1 MFTIFFVIFEPLI
14 VTSPQTYKF
23 VEGGTPGS
31 WTIALNNFMSSSWL
45 AADRT
50 PPAFMRFSVSLLLFL
65 TRSCSVDG
73 VGWGGVLT
81 SCAECVEHALA

>member
-1 MFTIFFVIFEPLI
+1 MFTFFFVMLEPLI
-14 VTSPQTYKF
+14 VTLCPNMFFPQTYKF

-73 VGWGGVLT
+73 VGY
-81 SCAECVEHALA
+81 